1 MPSKRRNRQRRPAR
15 GAPRLNP
22 KPRLLVFCEG
32 ENTEPQYIEAFRKW
46 CRNPRVDV
54 EIAKERGVPLT
65 LVRAAKERKLEVEA
79 EARRAEDDNIAY
91 DEVWCV
97 FDVDEHPNM
106 NDAQQMALSNNIQLA
121 VSNPCFELW
130 LLLHFRESPGM
141 QHRHDLQK
149 MVGGFIKNYNKH
161 VNFDLFKT
169 GYPAAVTRAQ
179 RLDAQA
185 SADGEEGR
193 NPTTG
198 VYRLTESIQ
207 QK

>member
-1 MPSKRRNRQRRPAR
+1 MTSNRRNRQRRPAR
-15 GAPRLNP
+15 GIPRLNP

-32 ENTEPQYIEAFRKW
+32 KNTEPQYIEAFRKW

-65 LVRAAKERKLEVEA
+65 LVRAAKERKLDSEK
-79 EARRAEDDNIAY
+79 EARKAEDDNIAY

-97 FDVDEHPNM
+97 FDVDAHPNL
-106 NDAQQMALSNNIQLA
+106 NDAQQMARDNDIKLA
-121 VSNPCFELW
+121 ISNPCFELW
-130 LLLHFRESPGM
+130 LLLHFRENPGM

-149 MVGGFIKNYNKH
+149 MVGDFIPDYDKH
-161 VNFDLFKT
+161 VNFDLLKE
-169 GYPAAVTRAQ
+169 GYPTAVTRAQ

-185 SADGEEGR
+185 ANDREEGR

-198 VYRLTESIQ
+198 VYRLTESIHQ
-207 QK
+207 Q

>member
-1 MPSKRRNRQRRPAR
+1 VTSNRRNRERRPAR
-15 GAPRLNP
+15 GVPRLNP
-22 KPRLLVFCEG
+22 KPRILVFCEG

-65 LVRAAKERKLEVEA
+65 LVHAARERKRHAEK
-79 EARRAEDDNIAY
+79 EARKAKDDNVAY

-97 FDVDEHPNM
+97 SDVDAHPGLP
-106 NDAQQMALSNNIQLA
+106 DARQMARDNNIELA
-121 VSNPCFELW
+121 ISNPCFELW

-141 QHRHDLQK
+141 RHRHDLQG
-149 MVGGFIKNYNKH
+149 MLRGVVPGYDKH
-161 VNFDLFKT
+161 VRFELFKE
-169 GYPAAVTRAQ
+169 GYSTAVTRAQ

-185 SADGEEGR
+185 AEDGEEGR

-198 VYRLTESIQ
+198 VYRLTTSIQ
-207 QK
+207 QQ